1 MSSFPHHRQ
10 APQDQSDRQSA
21 VSRPGVR
28 GGQGREGGR
37 VTDSPPDVGDF
48 KSETSCPRRYI
59 IACDLTIPTRPA
71 IPRLPLWLTSGL
83 AILTAADA
91 TGSTSSVSGWNRY
104 SRIASA
110 RAGRLD
116 PEDQQ
121 PHDEDELAGAADLTD
136 FEHIGKVGRKK
147 IGEELSDPAHR
158 GD

>member
-1 MSSFPHHRQ
+1 MSSFPHRRQ

-59 IACDLTIPTRPA
+59 IAYDLTIPTRLA
-71 IPRLPLWLTSGL
+71 IPRLPLWLTSGS
-83 AILTAADA
+83 AIPTAADA

-121 PHDEDELAGAADLTD
+121 PRDDDERAGAAARTD
-136 FEHIGKVGRKK
+136 SEHVGR
-147 IGEELSDPAHR
+147 R
-158 GD
+158 